1 MRIAV
6 DGTTMRDGAG
16 IGQYT
21 RSVVAAMRSV
31 LGTDLFVWE
40 PKRRVPFLTRHVNLA
55 LVATMKM
62 VDVLFCPANQ
72 SPLCW
77 TGKTVVT
84 VHDLTIYEH
93 PEWFPKTK
101 LDFAAKFLV
110 PRSLRRADAIVAISE
125 ATKRQIGRVFP
136 DVVDKVVVVYPGT
149 SNQVSPPHREEGS
162 GVVVATSDTILFVG
176 TLEPRKNLV
185 NALAAF
191 DAFLR
196 MHRDRAATTRFV
208 IAGGIGWNA
217 EPILEAIAQTNDA
230 WRSIAG
236 GNVVRQIGYVTEEE
250 KANLYAQA
258 SCFFFPSW
266 EEGFGLPVLE
276 AMAAGVPV
284 IASNRGALPEVG
296 GDAVMYVEPDDVEQ
310 MAFAIAQ
317 CVMMPEAL
325 GEMVAAAKARAGE
338 FTWERCAREVLTVVE
353 KV

>member
-1 MRIAV
+1 MRITV

-16 IGQYT
+16 IGTYA
-21 RSVVAAMRSV
+21 RSVVEAMRSV
-31 LGTDLFVWE
+31 PGTDLFVWN
-40 PKRRVPFLTRHVNLA
+40 PKRRVPFLTRHVSLPV
-55 LVATMKM
+55 VATMKM
-62 VDVLFCPANQ
+62 TDVLFCPANQ
-72 SPLCW
+72 SPICW

-93 PEWFPKTK
+93 PEWFPKSK
-101 LDFAAKFLV
+101 LDFAARVLV
-110 PRSLRRADAIVAISE
+110 PRSLRRANAIVAVSE
-125 ATKRQIGRVFP
+125 ATKKQIGRVFP
-136 DVVDKVVVVYPGT
+136 DVVDKVVVVYPGVV
-149 SNQVSPPHREEGS
+149 SVSPPHREEGT
-162 GVVVATSDTILFVG
+162 GVVAATSDTILFVG

-196 MHRDRAATTRFV
+196 MHRERAATTRFV

-217 EPILEAIAQTNDA
+217 EPILEAIAQTNAA
-230 WRSIAG
+230 WQSVAG
-236 GNVVRQIGYVTEEE
+236 GDVVRQVGYVTEDE
-250 KANLYAQA
+250 KANLYSQA
-258 SCFFFPSW
+258 ACFFFPSW

-296 GDAVMYVEPDDVEQ
+296 GDAVIYVEPDDTEQ

-325 GEMVAAAKARAGE
+325 GEMVAAAKLRAAE
-338 FTWERCAREVLTVVE
+338 FSWERTARSIVE
-353 KV
+353 IFEKI

>member
-1 MRIAV
+1 MRVAV

-21 RSVVAAMRSV
+21 RSVVEALRSV
-31 LGTDLFVWE
+31 PGTDLFVWN
-40 PKRRVPFLTRHVNLA
+40 PRRRVPFFSRHVNLPM
-55 LVATMKM
+55 VAVLKM
-62 VDVLFCPANQ
+62 SDVLFCPANQ

-93 PEWFPKTK
+93 PEWFPSSK
-101 LDFAAKFLV
+101 LDFAARYLV
-110 PRSLRRADAIVAISE
+110 PRSLRRANAIVAVSE

-149 SNQVSPPHREEGS
+149 TVVSPPSARRGQ
-162 GVVVATSDTILFVG
+162 GVVIATSDSILFVG

-217 EPILEAIAQTNDA
+217 EPILEAIAQTNEA
-230 WRSIAG
+230 WKSVAG
-236 GNVVRQIGYVTEEE
+236 GDVVRQVGYVTEDE

-276 AMAAGVPV
+276 AMAAEVPV

-296 GDAVMYVEPDDVEQ
+296 GDSVIYVEPDDTEQ

-325 GEMVAAAKARAGE
+325 GEMVAAARDRAAG
-338 FTWERCAREVLTVVE
+338 FTWDRAARGVLEIFE
-353 KV
+353 KI

>member
-1 MRIAV
+1 MRIAI

-21 RSVVAAMRSV
+21 RAVVEDMRSV

-40 PKRRVPFLTRHVNLA
+40 PRRRVPFLTRHASLP

-62 VDVLFCPANQ
+62 TDVLFCPANQ

-84 VHDLTIYEH
+84 VHDLAIYEH
-93 PEWFPKTK
+93 PEWFPATK

-110 PRSLRRADAIVAISE
+110 PRSLRRANAIVAISE
-125 ATKRQIGRVFP
+125 STKRQIGRVFP
-136 DVVDKVVVVYPGT
+136 DVVDKVVVVHPGVT
-149 SNQVSPPHREEGS
+149 PPLHDSAAPRLS
-162 GVVVATSDTILFVG
+162 SDTILFVG

-217 EPILEAIAQTNDA
+217 EPILEAIAQTNEA

-236 GNVVRQIGYVTEEE
+236 GNVVRQVGYVTEDE

-284 IASNRGALPEVG
+284 VTSNRGALPEVG
-296 GDAVMYVEPDDVEQ
+296 GDAVMYVEPDDIEQ

-325 GEMVAAAKARAGE
+325 GEMVAAARVRAAE
-338 FTWERCAREVLTVVE
+338 FTWERTARSILEILE
-353 KV
+353 KI

>member
-16 IGQYT
+16 IGTYT
-21 RSVVAAMRSV
+21 RSVVTAMRSV
-31 LGTDLFVWE
+31 LGTDLFVWN

-62 VDVLFCPANQ
+62 TDVLFCPANQ

-93 PEWFPKTK
+93 PEWFPATK

-110 PRSLRRADAIVAISE
+110 PRSLRRADAVIAISE

-136 DVVDKVVVVYPGT
+136 DVVDKVVVVYPG
-149 SNQVSPPHREEGS
+149 VSKLQTTNHS
-162 GVVVATSDTILFVG
+162 LLTSDTILFVG

-196 MHRDRAATTRFV
+196 MHKDRAATTRFV

-230 WRSIAG
+230 WRSVAG
-236 GNVVRQIGYVTEEE
+236 GNVVRQVGYVTEDE

-276 AMAAGVPV
+276 AMSAGVPV
-284 IASNRGALPEVG
+284 VTSNRGALPEVG
-296 GDAVMYVEPDDVEQ
+296 GDAVMYVDPDDAEQ

-325 GEMVAAAKARAGE
+325 GEMIAAAKARAGE
-338 FTWERCAREVLTVVE
+338 FTWERCARGIVSIIE